1 MDLTVKCSGIACCE
15 RVFEYAMP
23 VEEAS
28 ETVVPDTM
36 PDVERILCAEGMV
49 MIRSKE
55 VTNER
60 VNVSAVVGATVL
72 YAPEGGEGVCTLGA
86 SIPIV
91 VDVDAPGVT
100 EDSSAV
106 ASLTLANVEA
116 RMLNPRKL
124 LVRAVVN
131 VEIECYNRS
140 ELSVTTGLDGDGAA
154 GVETLCEAASISP
167 VVCVREKTFV
177 VSDEYRLQPGLL
189 PIGTLLW
196 HTAEIIPGNV
206 RSVGAK
212 LIFNGTVRLS
222 ALYEAA
228 NSTELCPISFETEFS
243 QMIDADTD
251 FASPD
256 CSVYSMLTAEYV
268 EPVTLAGGERGI
280 SAEFH
285 LVSQC
290 VCTDS
295 VRVQCMTDCYSNA
308 CELEIGRS
316 QTELSCIQR
325 RSTVRASVHETLA
338 ASPAPVNICRVICR
352 TGAAECEGGVLRCP
366 VSVTAIYTASDGGVY
381 STSRRLTCEA
391 PSELAEGEYA
401 MSVRASCAECT
412 SAIAQGGIDVRV
424 VVDFELVSAKRTVFT
439 QIAAV
444 EPAEAQENADY
455 PSITVIRAGEA
466 DTLWSLG
473 KRYHS
478 TGAMIAELNSLADGD
493 KLTGRVLLIPCA
505 RLKG

>member
-196 HTAEIIPGNV
+196 HTAEIIPGSV

-228 NSTELCPISFETEFS
+228 NSTELCPVSFETEFS

-316 QTELSCIQR
+316 QTELSCI
-325 RSTVRASVHETLA
+325 
-338 ASPAPVNICRVICR
+338 
-352 TGAAECEGGVLRCP
+352 
-366 VSVTAIYTASDGGVY
+366 
-381 STSRRLTCEA
+381 
-391 PSELAEGEYA
+391 
-401 MSVRASCAECT
+401 
-412 SAIAQGGIDVRV
+412 
-424 VVDFELVSAKRTVFT
+424 
-439 QIAAV
+439 
-444 EPAEAQENADY
+444 
-455 PSITVIRAGEA
+455 
-466 DTLWSLG
+466 
-473 KRYHS
+473 
-478 TGAMIAELNSLADGD
+478 
-493 KLTGRVLLIPCA
+493 
-505 RLKG
+505 